1 MPLSIPGVDLLPCAD
16 VIECYVGPP
25 CTTLVSDRVRVLA
38 LKQPVCLPLPGRAG
52 RVAKGHMVAVLY
64 V

>member
-1 MPLSIPGVDLLPCAD
+1 MFEGRLCA
-16 VIECYVGPP
+16 VYLCAVVMECYTGPP
-25 CTTLVSDRVRVLA
+25 CTARLGDRVRVLA
-38 LKQPVCLPLPGRAG
+38 LKQPVYLPLPGRAG